1 MKRVNMGTTLILV
14 CKCLSGSLIG
24 KVPWLYPRFLIGF
37 MFFFH
42 DGFLNWQKTYPLKE
56 RKPNATPW
64 NLVVLSKRTM
74 TWPWIKWRISQ
85 YIHNVGFVFV
95 VFPRNQECYDIC
107 CCSCWMRFFF
117 KRHYCQ
123 QLKRH
128 HIRLMLRPCVPPAVD
143 LEADTS
149 LMFDASTFD
158 ILTVSDGSPSTRAV
172 PTAQSHHVTSS
183 HRIVLQNIPVHCTAC
198 RRTGEFVPLYIYIYI
213 MLYPD

>member
-1 MKRVNMGTTLILV
+1 MI
-14 CKCLSGSLIG
+14 
-24 KVPWLYPRFLIGF
+24 
-37 MFFFH
+37 
-42 DGFLNWQKTYPLKE
+42 
-56 RKPNATPW
+56 
-64 NLVVLSKRTM
+64 
-74 TWPWIKWRISQ
+74 
-85 YIHNVGFVFV
+85 FV
-95 VFPRNQECYDIC
+95 VALVECVLFY
-107 CCSCWMRFFF
+107 FF

-158 ILTVSDGSPSTRAV
+158 ILTVSDGFPSTRAV

-198 RRTGEFVPLYIYIYI
+198 RRTGEFVPLYI

>member
-1 MKRVNMGTTLILV
+1 MQHHGIWWYFRNAPWPDHELSDVFLSTSITLVL
-14 CKCLSGSLIG
+14 
-24 KVPWLYPRFLIGF
+24 FLLFSQG
-37 MFFFH
+37 
-42 DGFLNWQKTYPLKE
+42 
-56 RKPNATPW
+56 
-64 NLVVLSKRTM
+64 
-74 TWPWIKWRISQ
+74 IKSVMI
-85 YIHNVGFVFV
+85 FV
-95 VFPRNQECYDIC
+95 VALVECV
-107 CCSCWMRFFF
+107 FFF

-198 RRTGEFVPLYIYIYI
+198 RRTGEFVPLYIYIHNVVSWLVARFAIVLQKKLHPCIVWKVHYCGKKSWEAFFFVKK
-213 MLYPD
+213 